1 MVGDGRADVGR
12 PGLPRAASNG
22 SPPVRRALIAGLAL
36 AGAVLVVTGAIAL
49 AVTGDSFKSASLP
62 AALLAGGIITLAF
75 SLRQFLTIRQAESPR
90 RGRGALV
97 YVLLLLMVAA
107 AATGLRFLTRPGGSA
122 GLTAAVAV
130 FYFALPALNV
140 ASFCKGKL
148 RDHRRPRPG

>member
-36 AGAVLVVTGAIAL
+36 A
-49 AVTGDSFKSASLP
+49 VTGDSFKSANLP